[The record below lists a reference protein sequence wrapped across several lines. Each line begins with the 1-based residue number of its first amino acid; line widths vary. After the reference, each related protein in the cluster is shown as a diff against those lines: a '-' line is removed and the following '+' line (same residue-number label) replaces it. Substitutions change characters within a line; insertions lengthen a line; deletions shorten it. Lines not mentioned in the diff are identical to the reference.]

1 MRIEKVSDN
10 QIRCTLTGE
19 DLAKRQLKIS
29 ELAYGSDKARQ
40 LFRDMMQ
47 EASLQ
52 FGFDA
57 ENIPLMIEAIPLN
70 SECIVLIVTKV
81 EDPEELDTR
90 FSSFSPAIQNEAGGT
105 AESIGSTLE
114 QLIMNAI
121 RMGQENAS
129 AEDRTS
135 GGDAPQEA
143 DEAHA
148 QGREQGQR
156 RMGAGY
162 DREAGVVDF
171 ELNPFYKYTHRLF
184 VFDSLSQAADAALLV
199 KDAFRG
205 HSALYASEDNYYYLV
220 TVFKEVEE
228 VGAMQNVLAVLSEYG
243 EVQPMSV
250 AREQYLKEHCRV
262 ISAENAIETLSCIS

>member
-10 QIRCTLTGE
+10 QIRCTLTSE

-105 AESIGSTLE
+105 SESIGSTLE

-121 RMGQENAS
+121 RMGQESAS
-129 AEDRTS
+129 AEGTPS
-135 GGDAPQEA
+135 GGDASAEA

-162 DREAGVVDF
+162 DREAVRRIRR
-171 ELNPFYKYTHRLF
+171 YMYTHRLF

-262 ISAENAIETLSCIS
+262 ISAENAIETLSCIN